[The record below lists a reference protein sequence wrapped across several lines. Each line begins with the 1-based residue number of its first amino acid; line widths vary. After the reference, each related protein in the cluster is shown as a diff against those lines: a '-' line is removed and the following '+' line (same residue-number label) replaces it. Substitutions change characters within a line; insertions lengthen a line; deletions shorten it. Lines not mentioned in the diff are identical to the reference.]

1 MTPKKLLLILTAAT
15 SMAIGTAYGQE
26 SDAAAAPPETKPQ
39 EQRPDRRNM
48 TDEQRAA
55 ARERRQN
62 MTDEERQAMRDRKR
76 ERWQNMS
83 AEERQAKREKM
94 RARRGGEDGQHR
106 RGKRGGQ
113 RPDSGRPP
121 RATPDAV

>member
-1 MTPKKLLLILTAAT
+1 MTTKKLLLVLTAAT
-15 SMAIGTAYGQE
+15 TMAIGTAYGQE
-26 SDAAAAPPETKPQ
+26 SDAPETPTEAKPQ
-39 EQRPDRRNM
+39 EQRPDRWNM

-76 ERWQNMS
+76 ERWENMS
-83 AEERQAKREKM
+83 EEERQAKREKM
-94 RARRGGEDGQHR
+94 RARRGGEDGQHK

-113 RPDSGRPP
+113 RPDGDRPP
-121 RATPDAV
+121 RAEPDAV